1 MRPGRPL
8 LWGALGAL
16 IALAA
21 VVAIVGAG
29 HGGGS
34 DRPAVRA
41 PRERPSDGDLITAL
55 LSRRAA
61 AWERHDARALA
72 ATTAS
77 GRLRRADRRAL
88 RNLGAV
94 RLRDM
99 RYETGSLT
107 LSGPR
112 ARIETVEAYRLE
124 GVPTSRFGVP
134 RVYRAER
141 RSGVWRLTS
150 ERRGRERQPWDLG
163 PVREV
168 LREHVLLIA
177 PRGLGVGGVSRI
189 FARAYRTVARRL
201 PVPPGPRYVVVVAR
215 DLNAARR
222 MTPRISGL
230 ESLVAIA
237 DADVRQA
244 PGSERPLAVVSQR
257 LVLIW
262 PGYEAQAP
270 AGRLRVLEHELTHL
284 VTARV
289 TSGLTPSWL
298 VEGLALY
305 VSGDRRVAEAA
316 RLLDLTVAD
325 GAGGA
330 AADAAHRVL
339 ALTVLSAPDALA
351 RLAGP
356 AQTAAYAYASSAA
369 FYIAARYG
377 RTRLL
382 RLYRIFGAD
391 DLPGAAGPEITDA
404 AVSRVLGLRLVD
416 LERNLRRWI
425 LTRAAL
431 FPQNP

>member
-1 MRPGRPL
+1 
-8 LWGALGAL
+8 LGAL

-21 VVAIVGAG
+21 VVAIVAAG
-29 HGGGS
+29 HGGDS
-34 DRPAVRA
+34 DRAAVRA
-41 PRERPSDGDLITAL
+41 PHQPPSDADLITAL
-55 LSRRAA
+55 LHRRAA
-61 AWERHDARALA
+61 AWERHDGRALA

-77 GRLRRADRRAL
+77 GRLRRADRRTL
-88 RNLGAV
+88 HNLGGV
-94 RLRDM
+94 RLRDV
-99 RYETGSLT
+99 RYLTGSLT
-107 LSGPR
+107 LSGRR
-112 ARIETVEAYRLE
+112 ARIETVEGYRLE
-124 GVPTSRFGVP
+124 GVPTSLFGV
-134 RVYRAER
+134 RRIYRAER
-141 RSGVWRLTS
+141 RSGAWRLTS
-150 ERRGRERQPWDLG
+150 ERRGRERQPWELE
-163 PVREV
+163 PVRAV
-168 LREHVLLIA
+168 LREHLLLLV
-177 PRGLGVGGVSRI
+177 PRRLHVGGVSRV

-201 PVPPGPRYVVVVAR
+201 PVRPGPRYVVVVAR
-215 DLNAARR
+215 DRHAARR
-222 MTPRISGL
+222 VTPRISGL

-244 PGSERPLAVVSQR
+244 PGSQRPLAVISQR

-262 PGYEAQAP
+262 PGYEAEAP

-325 GAGGA
+325 GAGGP
-330 AADAAHRVL
+330 AADAAHRAL
-339 ALTVLSAPDALA
+339 ALTALSAPDALA

-377 RTRLL
+377 RARLL
-382 RLYRIFGAD
+382 RLYRVFDAD
-391 DLPGAAGPEITDA
+391 DLPGGAGPEITDA
-404 AVSRVLGLRLVD
+404 AVSRVLRLRLVD

>member
-21 VVAIVGAG
+21 VAAIVAAD

-34 DRPAVRA
+34 DRAAVRA
-41 PRERPSDGDLITAL
+41 PRQPASDGDLITAL
-55 LSRRAA
+55 LQRRAA

-72 ATTAS
+72 ATTVS

-88 RNLGAV
+88 RNLGDV
-94 RLRDM
+94 RLRDV
-99 RYETGSLT
+99 RYLTGSLT
-107 LSGPR
+107 LSDRR

-124 GVPTSRFGVP
+124 GVPTSLFGVR

-141 RSGVWRLTS
+141 GAGGWRLTA
-150 ERRGRERQPWDLG
+150 ERQGRERQPWELE

-168 LREHVLLIA
+168 LREHLLLLA
-177 PRGLGVGGVSRI
+177 PRRLAVGGVARV

-201 PVPPGPRYVVVVAR
+201 PVRAGPRYVVVVAR
-215 DLNAARR
+215 DRRAARR
-222 MTPRISGL
+222 VTPRISGL

-244 PGSERPLAVVSQR
+244 PGSERPLAVISQR

-262 PGYEAQAP
+262 PGYQAQTP
-270 AGRLRVLEHELTHL
+270 AGRRRVLEHELTHL
-284 VTARV
+284 VSARI

-298 VEGLALY
+298 AEGLALY

-316 RLLDLTVAD
+316 RLLDATVAA
-325 GAGGA
+325 GAGGP

-339 ALTVLSAPDALA
+339 ALTALSAPDALA

-382 RLYRIFGAD
+382 RLYRAFGAD